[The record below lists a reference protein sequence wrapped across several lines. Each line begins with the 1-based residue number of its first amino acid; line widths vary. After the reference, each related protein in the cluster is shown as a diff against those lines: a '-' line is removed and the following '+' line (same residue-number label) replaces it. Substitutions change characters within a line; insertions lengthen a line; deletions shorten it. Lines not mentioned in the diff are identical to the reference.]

1 MPVTNAGHR
10 IDVKLLGVNNAVAY
24 FLRQNIQVDLNLY
37 RCHPNVGWKCLVVSK
52 PDPHEIEWHHDAVV
66 ARFQSTHQSK
76 TEIGKD
82 ITETCVHAGLM
93 AQRTD
98 RAVQPRQPQ
107 IRGNRHVPPL
117 IRWFRWVRQG
127 WYWVGN
133 YRRLRIFK

>member
-1 MPVTNAGHR
+1 MPVTDAGHR
-10 IDVKLLGVNNAVAY
+10 VDLKLLSINNAIAY

-37 RCHPNVGWKCLVVSK
+37 RCCAPVERKCFIVGKFY
-52 PDPHEIEWHHDAVV
+52 PHEIEGHYDAVV
-66 ARFQSTHQSK
+66 AGFQGTHQSK

-107 IRGNRHVPPL
+107 IRGNRHVPSL
-117 IRWFRWVRQG
+117 IRWLRWVRQG
-127 WYWVGN
+127 
-133 YRRLRIFK
+133 